1 MSETKEPDLPM
12 VRVDGEIVEAPA
24 GITPAQAKIDAIAS
38 LTKAAYAKASELTLT
53 PEEDKKLAA
62 DFPDEAFRKGAG
74 GDNDKI
80 YIEHAFLRDRF
91 NDVLGRGAWALVTR
105 SRWTEN
111 FKTSK
116 GTDAVRVYSEVM
128 MVIRGCYVTEVVGE
142 MEYYPNNPKT
152 TYADAIEG
160 SKTAA
165 FRRLAKDFGVGL
177 QAWKKG
183 FVEEWWKRN
192 PTGNAAATVD
202 DDLVLT
208 QSQIATI
215 DNLLVE
221 LGKLDPLFK
230 EQSFQKFMLD
240 LEDGQEPAKGATWRN
255 STNSHYGP
263 AMEMLSLKIAKAKKA
278 GAK

>member
-12 VRVDGEIVEAPA
+12 VRVDGEIVEQP
-24 GITPAQAKIDAIAS
+24 GVTPAQAKIDAIAS
-38 LTKAAYAKASELTLT
+38 LTKAAYARASELRLT
-53 PEEDKKLAA
+53 PEEDKALAA

-74 GDNDKI
+74 GDDAKI

-105 SRWTEN
+105 SRWTEE

-116 GTDAVRVYSEVM
+116 GGAAVRVYSEVM

-142 MEYYPNNPKT
+142 MEYYPNNAKT

-183 FVEEWWKRN
+183 FVELWWKRN
-192 PTGNAAATVD
+192 PTGNVAPGSDAEEFLSAKNIEALNTLIAEIREIGGD
-202 DDLVLT
+202 YNEDKFLAYMLGLEKGQPRGNLT
-208 QSQIATI
+208 LADASAERFGPGME
-215 DNLLVE
+215 NLTF
-221 LGKLDPLFK
+221 KL
-230 EQSFQKFMLD
+230 
-240 LEDGQEPAKGATWRN
+240 AN
-255 STNSHYGP
+255 
-263 AMEMLSLKIAKAKKA
+263 AKAKKA
-278 GAK
+278 GGK